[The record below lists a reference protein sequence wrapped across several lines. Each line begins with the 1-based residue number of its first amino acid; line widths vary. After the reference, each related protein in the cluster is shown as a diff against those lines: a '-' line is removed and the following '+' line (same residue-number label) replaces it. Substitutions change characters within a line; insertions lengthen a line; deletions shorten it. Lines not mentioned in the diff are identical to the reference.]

1 MSSKEVIFFNIFN
14 TVLGISLSIGA
25 IYIILKDYRSNKF
38 IKNNSN
44 TILLS
49 LFFLSCIISYLING
63 NGFRK
68 FNNIYFVI
76 HSLLFF
82 FVIMT
87 LNKNVIEYKKLTNY
101 TIMMFLTTLSLIS
114 LITILIFLSNK
125 TGFTDTF
132 KSNEMRNYFHFVA
145 KEGDRWNTILKN
157 SNTYAHLIS
166 MSFFLSIIPFITI
179 KKNSIKASILIM
191 TIFNV
196 ITLLFSGSKGAIL
209 AVASGSFL
217 LLIYILTILYRQK
230 KIKLVIAIISVCVL
244 IPVTLTLLYKS
255 NNEKI
260 VKSFNLL
267 LNKILRVDAMGNGR
281 VNTWKNL
288 LSMDLFPNL
297 WGYNDEYIYKFLKSK
312 DDFFAKNFINNSG
325 RAHNIILQ
333 VMVSFGSISLVL
345 FISSLLKTVAQY
357 FRNIKKIASEDKL
370 YVYIFAIQFV
380 TILVG
385 GMFEQL
391 PLFNLSAHSLLF
403 MFVWANLL
411 TLTETNK
418 QE

>member
-1 MSSKEVIFFNIFN
+1 MTSNEDIFFNIFN
-14 TVLGISLSIGA
+14 PILGITLSIGA
-25 IYIILKDYRSNKF
+25 IYIIFKDYRSNKF

-63 NGFRK
+63 NAFKK
-68 FNNIYFVI
+68 FNNVYFII
-76 HSLLFF
+76 HSILFF

-87 LNKNVIEYKKLTNY
+87 LNKNVFEYKKLTNF
-101 TIMMFLTTLSLIS
+101 TILMILGTLSLIS

-125 TGFTDTF
+125 TGLTDSF
-132 KSNEMRNYFHFVA
+132 KSKEMRSYFHFVA
-145 KEGDRWNTILKN
+145 KVGDRWNTILQN

-179 KKNSIKASILIM
+179 KKNSIRISILIM
-191 TIFNV
+191 TMFNI

-209 AVASGSFL
+209 AIASGSFL
-217 LLIYILTILYRQK
+217 LLIYVLTILYKQK
-230 KIKLVIAIISVCVL
+230 RFKLLIAIISICVL
-244 IPVTLTLLYKS
+244 IPVTLVLLYRS

-260 VKSFNLL
+260 VRSFNLL

-325 RAHNIILQ
+325 RAHNIVLQ
-333 VMVSFGSISLVL
+333 VIVSFGSISLVL
-345 FISSLLKTVAQY
+345 FISSLLKTIFQY
-357 FRNIKKIASEDKL
+357 FNSTKKIANENKL

-391 PLFNLSAHSLLF
+391 PLFSLNAHALLF

-418 QE
+418 EE